1 MTDNVANDTS
11 TDSSAPAS
19 KKRWYVVHAYSGME
33 KSVQR
38 ALQERIEREGLQ
50 HLFGQILV
58 PSEEVMESKSGRK
71 TVTER
76 RLFPGYVFVEA
87 RCRKRVSTS
96 CWPARLVCR
105 TSSCS

>member
-50 HLFGQILV
+50 HQFLSLIHISEPTRHVQQSRI
-58 PSEEVMESKSGRK
+58 PSS
-71 TVTER
+71 
-76 RLFPGYVFVEA
+76 A
-87 RCRKRVSTS
+87 
-96 CWPARLVCR
+96 
-105 TSSCS
+105 